1 MSHIALRTKNTFFPR
16 LSFLLL
22 FKKEYQMSSNI
33 FPSIILSLGII
44 GASYLIGNS
53 FENYQ
58 NFGRYVD
65 VKGLDEKIVKSN
77 MATWNLSFTTAD
89 HDLKKIYAEISS
101 SQKAII
107 QFLIAQG
114 FTENEIQKQ
123 TISVNDNKAN
133 VYSTSSQNTPRYSAN
148 SGITLTTNKVDLV
161 SSVIQKTGSLVESG
175 VVVNSSNVRYVYT
188 DLNSIKPEML
198 TRATASARE
207 AADTFAK
214 NSNSV
219 VGKIR
224 KASQGSFSITSVNSD
239 YGDEGSIM
247 KKVRVVTSIEFFI
260 K

>member
-1 MSHIALRTKNTFFPR
+1 MR
-16 LSFLLL
+16 
-22 FKKEYQMSSNI
+22 SNI
-33 FPSIILSLGII
+33 FSSIILSLGII
-44 GASYLIGNS
+44 GASFLLGKS

-77 MATWNLSFTTAD
+77 MATWNLSFTSANN
-89 HDLKKIYAEISS
+89 DLKKIYSEISS
-101 SQKAII
+101 SQNAII
-107 QFLIAQG
+107 KFLIEQG

-123 TISVNDNKAN
+123 TISINDIKAN
-133 VYSTSSQNTPRYSAN
+133 AYSTSNFNAPRYSAN

-161 SSVIQKTGSLVESG
+161 SLVIQKTGTLVESG
-175 VVVNSSNVRYVYT
+175 VVINNSNVRYNYT

-214 NSNSV
+214 NSNSS

-224 KASQGSFSITSVNSD
+224 KASQGSFSITSVNSNPND
-239 YGDEGSIM
+239 VYGDEGSIM